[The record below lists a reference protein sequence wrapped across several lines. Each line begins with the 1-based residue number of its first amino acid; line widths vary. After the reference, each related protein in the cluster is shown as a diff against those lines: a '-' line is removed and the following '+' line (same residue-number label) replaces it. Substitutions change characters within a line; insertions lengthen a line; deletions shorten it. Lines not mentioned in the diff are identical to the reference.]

1 MLRKFLPRSSSTV
14 VVRQQ
19 KVLLVSS
26 SSSSSMMT
34 MMIKPSMVLLS
45 GGKKSGSGVGFKE
58 EDVPSDMLKNPVWDR
73 DDVDGL
79 YDGELGGDETM
90 LMSESEWEFF
100 ESLQLLSE
108 EELDLLEK
116 DTKAAK
122 KGNNK
127 K

>member
-45 GGKKSGSGVGFKE
+45 GKKSGGVGFKE

>member
-1 MLRKFLPRSSSTV
+1 MLRKFLPRSTSSTV
-14 VVRQQ
+14 VRTSAVQQ

-26 SSSSSMMT
+26 SSS

-45 GGKKSGSGVGFKE
+45 GGKKSGSGGVGFKE